1 MNLFA
6 KIHIILDISIFLTF
20 FKELHLKE
28 SRFQPYSF
36 LCTKS
41 PLPEGRRGFLFWG
54 EAVRLTL
61 PPRPC

>member
-6 KIHIILDISIFLTF
+6 KIHIILDISIFFTF

-54 EAVRLTL
+54 RL
-61 PPRPC
+61 

>member
-6 KIHIILDISIFLTF
+6 KIHIILDISIFFTF
-20 FKELHLKE
+20 FKELHMKE

-36 LCTKS
+36 LRTKK
-41 PLPEGRRGFLFWG
+41 PPPFREVGFLFWG